1 MVDEK
6 PNKYEHQDS
15 LPIPTYEEAIS
26 SRPSSSQSYL
36 GPEEVSHDAER
47 QGLLSRGRPAQNNG
61 YERPTVESARSSL
74 DFLPSSEGGS
84 RRSSVEA
91 LQREIQQMD
100 VEEPGD
106 PNTQLRAYRFS
117 KRITSLTHSL
127 SSINLPFRQW
137 LPSGQYIRAKIPS
150 WPQLLRFQPNWIIVG
165 RIFAIF
171 LVVFI
176 IWLFFISDLFAVRN
190 ARMTNMFEPE
200 NLRTYILH
208 HIDADNIRQ
217 NLQYATKYDHVA
229 GTLGSYSHAI
239 WVEKAFQQAGLEH
252 VGLEKFD
259 VYLNNPKPGGRRVAI
274 TDPPELEWFAKIEEE
289 LVYPIDY
296 GAQQTLVFHGH
307 SKSGNVTGPLIY
319 ANYGSRED
327 FKSLADSGVNLEG
340 SIALVRYYGT
350 QADRALKVKA
360 AELAGSV
367 GCIIYSDPAE
377 DGFLK
382 GEPFPKGR
390 YMPKDGVQRGSVA
403 MSSWVVGDVLSPGY
417 ASLPGERRREPV
429 ENNPGLPKI
438 PSIPL
443 AWRDAQKLL
452 QALKGHGK
460 KITDTKTI
468 GGVPDVEWWT
478 GDSGSPT
485 VLLMNDQD
493 ERERESIYNVLGV
506 FQGVE
511 QPEKSI
517 IVGNHRDAWCFGGA
531 DPGSGTAV
539 MLEVVRIFGEL
550 TAAGWRPRRTIE
562 FASWDGEEYNMI
574 GSTEHVENRIED
586 LRRDAFAYLNVDVA
600 VVGSDFK
607 AQGPIFESALKR
619 VLDRVKDPKD
629 DSRTFRQIWED
640 NRTTMTGLGS
650 GSDYVA
656 FLDLAGTSSID
667 MSFAGPPYPY
677 HSCYDNFDWMDH
689 FGDPG
694 FQYHKALAQI
704 WALLILDTADRPVL
718 PFDMNIYAGEVAKY
732 VHDLEEYI
740 KSKSTKTSSAIDLS
754 SLKFAAEK
762 FVNNA
767 NRFEEWGA
775 AWETTVRESGGFE
788 NQTLAQQRLA
798 HNTKMADFET
808 NLLDIHGGLPGREQ
822 FKHIIF
828 APQLWD
834 NYGTAY
840 FPGVRDAVEEGEWEL
855 AQKQV
860 KKAAQ
865 ILSNA
870 AEKLTP

>member
-6 PNKYEHQDS
+6 PNKYEHHDS

-47 QGLLSRGRPAQNNG
+47 QGLLARNRPRQNNG
-61 YERPTVESARSSL
+61 YEPPTVESERSSL
-74 DFLPSSEGGS
+74 DFLPSSGGS
-84 RRSSVEA
+84 TRRSSAEA

-100 VEEPGD
+100 IEEPGD
-106 PNTQLRAYRFS
+106 PGLRFGASRLS

-137 LPSGQYIRAKIPS
+137 LPSKQYIKAKIPS
-150 WPQLLRFQPNWIIVG
+150 WPQVLRFQPNWIIVG

-176 IWLFFISDLFAVRN
+176 IWLFFISDLFTVRS
-190 ARMTNMFEPE
+190 ARTNNVFDPE
-200 NLRTYILH
+200 NLRTYVLN
-208 HIDADNIRQ
+208 HIDADNIRH
-217 NLQYATKYDHVA
+217 NLQYATKYDHMA
-229 GTLGSYSHAI
+229 GTEGSYSHAI
-239 WVEKAFQQAGLEH
+239 WVETAFQQAGLDN
-252 VGLEKFD
+252 VGLEKFE
-259 VYLNNPKPGGRRVAI
+259 VYLNNPKIGGRRVAI
-274 TDPPELEWFAKIEEE
+274 LDPPELRWMAKLEEE
-289 LVYPIDY
+289 LVYPVEWA
-296 GAQQTLVFHGH
+296 AQQTPVFHGH
-307 SKSGNVTGPLIY
+307 SKTGNVTGPLVY

-327 FKSLADSGVNLEG
+327 FEQLTKSGVNLEG

-350 QADRALKVKA
+350 QGDRSLKVKA
-360 AELAGSV
+360 AELAGAV

-382 GEPFPKGR
+382 GEPYPKGR
-390 YMPKDGVQRGSVA
+390 YMPDDGVQRGSVTL
-403 MSSWVVGDVLSPGY
+403 SSWIIGDVLTPGY
-417 ASLPGERRREPV
+417 ASTPGERRRDPV
-429 ENNPGLPKI
+429 ENNPALVNI

-452 QALKGHGK
+452 QSLKGHGK
-460 KITDTKTI
+460 KITDTKAI

-485 VLLMNDQD
+485 VQLMNDQD
-493 ERERESIYNVLGV
+493 EREREGIYNVLGRIR
-506 FQGVE
+506 GVE
-511 QPEKSI
+511 QAEKSI

-550 TAAGWRPRRTIE
+550 TTAGWQPRRTIE

-600 VVGSDFK
+600 VSGTEFK
-607 AQGPIFESALKR
+607 AEGPIFTTALKR
-619 VLDRVKDPKD
+619 VLGRVTDPQD
-629 DSRTFRQIWED
+629 GNRTFLQIWED
-640 NRTTMTGLGS
+640 KRSTMAGLGS

-667 MSFAGPPYPY
+667 MGFEGEPFPY
-677 HSCYDNFDWMDH
+677 HSCYDNFDWMNQ

-704 WALLILDTADRPVL
+704 WALLILDMADEPIL
-718 PFDMNIYAGEVAKY
+718 PFDMNVYAQEVAKY
-732 VHDLEEYI
+732 VKDLEKYI
-740 KSKSTKTSSAIDLS
+740 QSKSNKGQAIDLS
-754 SLKFAAEK
+754 TLKTAANQFVANAMRFDHWGSQWEK
-762 FVNNA
+762 
-767 NRFEEWGA
+767 
-775 AWETTVRESGGFE
+775 TVRETGGFE
-788 NQTLAQQRLA
+788 PNTLARQRFE
-798 HNTKMADFET
+798 HNIKMADFET
-808 NLLDIHGGLPGREQ
+808 NLLDVDGGLPGREQ

-834 NYGTAY
+834 TYGTAY
-840 FPGVRDAVEEGEWEL
+840 FPGVRDAVEEGEWGL
-855 AQKQV
+855 AQSQV
-860 KKAAQ
+860 EKAAR
-865 ILSNA
+865 ILDRAVKALFSS
-870 AEKLTP
+870 